1 MSKNSKSKDNSPA
14 RMKRNDYEEELEKL
28 QVKLCHLQQ
37 WVKQK
42 GLRVI
47 IAFEGRDTAGKG
59 RNNQGYHRA
68 REPKGVPNRR
78 SAVSNGAAK
87 DANVSTT
94 LH

>member
-14 RMKRNDYEEELEKL
+14 HMKRNDYEEELEKL

-59 RNNQGYHRA
+59 GTIRA
-68 REPKGVPNRR
+68 ITER
-78 SAVSNGAAK
+78 VSPRVFRIVALPSPTERQK
-87 DANVSTT
+87 TQIVSTT